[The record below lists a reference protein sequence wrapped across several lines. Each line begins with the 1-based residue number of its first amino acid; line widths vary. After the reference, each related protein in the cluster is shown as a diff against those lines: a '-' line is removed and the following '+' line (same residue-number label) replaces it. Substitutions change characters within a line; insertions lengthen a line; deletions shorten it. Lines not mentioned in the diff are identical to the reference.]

1 MQEMQGWNTARLPA
15 FLYIGKVSLVK
26 IIYFIRS
33 NNVAGRGRGGKV
45 NLQIQEAFFRSGK
58 VANVTAKFK
67 LTAWLNELWIP

>member
-33 NNVAGRGRGGKV
+33 NNVAGEGGG
-45 NLQIQEAFFRSGK
+45 ER
-58 VANVTAKFK
+58 
-67 LTAWLNELWIP
+67 WIYRYKKPFLDLEK